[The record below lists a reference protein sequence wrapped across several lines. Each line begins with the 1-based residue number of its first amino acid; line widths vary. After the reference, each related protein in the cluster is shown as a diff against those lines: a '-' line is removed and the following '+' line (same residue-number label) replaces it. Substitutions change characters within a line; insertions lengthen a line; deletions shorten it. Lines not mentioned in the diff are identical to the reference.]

1 MPAQAKRLGSRKA
14 DERHITSSEVAEFVA
29 TAAHELRTPLTIVTG
44 MSERLEKRHEM
55 SDAEIGDAVAVLTRQ
70 SRRMRQLIENLLDL
84 GQLESG
90 HRPHHD
96 PVALNQVVADALA
109 LIPPPE
115 TTAVSL
121 LDRSPGVSAWG
132 DRMDLGRVLVNLL
145 SNAYRYGG
153 PNVTVEL
160 STDQRE
166 AVLAVSDDGPGLP
179 PELVDRVFKP
189 FTRGIPARGSWGSGL
204 GLALSL
210 RLVESVGGTLTYVP
224 SDRGSR
230 FEMRLELAS

>member
-1 MPAQAKRLGSRKA
+1 MPVQAKRSTSREA
-14 DERHITSSEVAEFVA
+14 ERRRITSSEVAEFVA
-29 TAAHELRTPLTIVTG
+29 TAAHELRTPLTILTG
-44 MSERLEKRHEM
+44 MSERLEKRRDM
-55 SDAEIGDAVAVLTRQ
+55 SDAEIGDAVAMLTRQ
-70 SRRMRQLIENLLDL
+70 SRRMKQLIENLLDL

-96 PVALNQVVADALA
+96 PVALSQVVADALE
-109 LIPPPE
+109 LIPPPDV
-115 TTAVSL
+115 TTVSL
-121 LDRSPGVSAWG
+121 LDLSPGVSAWG

-153 PNVTVEL
+153 PHVTVEL
-160 STDQRE
+160 STDRRE

-179 PELVDRVFKP
+179 PELIDRVFKP

-230 FEMRLELAS
+230 FEMRLDLAS